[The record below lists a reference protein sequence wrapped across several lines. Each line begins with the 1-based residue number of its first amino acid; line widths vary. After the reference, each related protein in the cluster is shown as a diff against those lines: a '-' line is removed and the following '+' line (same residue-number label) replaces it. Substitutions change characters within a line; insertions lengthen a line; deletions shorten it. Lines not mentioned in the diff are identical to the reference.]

1 MAMQSK
7 ARQRDPIDEVTALAL
22 ERTSGEDHEIVPA
35 FIVRY
40 YAGTSPGD
48 LAEREVGDLYGA
60 AAAHFNFARRRM
72 PGEPKIRVYNP
83 QLEQHG
89 WQSTHTIAEI
99 VTDDMP
105 FLVDSVRMVLNG
117 RGLTSHLVVHTVIRL
132 RRGQDTRI
140 AAVLPH
146 DGEAEGSVVEA
157 VIHVEVDR
165 QTEQETLD
173 AMVAELRAALGDVR
187 AAVEDWEAMREALR
201 RSIADLESSPPPV
214 EPEALDEARA
224 FLEWIGNDHFT
235 FLGYGAYR
243 IEKDGS
249 GERFAPESGAGL
261 GLLRDPDGRASSEA
275 FLNLPPP
282 RSSAPS
288 RSGGP
293 PHAGEGRRPDLLVL
307 TRASARSTVHRPSYL
322 DYVGIRQFDADG
334 RVVGERRFLGLY
346 TSGAYNRVPRDIPLL
361 RRKASEAI
369 ERAGYPPNSHDAKAL
384 QNIVD
389 TFPRELL
396 FQISAAEL
404 FDTAIGILHLQ
415 ERQRIRLFVHPDR
428 FGRFY
433 SCIVYVP
440 RDRFSTRIRLVI
452 QGILEET
459 FGGLDTEL
467 TVHLSESVLARLYIV
482 IRVDPERPRSYDLAE
497 LERRVRAVSRT
508 WADDLHDALLDHFGE
523 ERGTRLFRR
532 YGEAFR
538 ADYRETYSARVA
550 VLDVEKMER
559 MEHGGGIEMSLY
571 RPLEAGEGLLRFKLF
586 QAGRPVP
593 LSDALPMLE
602 NMGLK
607 VEEEHPSKIKR
618 AGAPRVWLHDFGM
631 LHGEGPEFDP
641 DRVNEAFREAFARLW
656 SGEVENDGFNRLV
669 LRAGLGWREIV
680 ILRAY
685 CKYLR
690 QAGVTFSQTYMED
703 ALAAN
708 PAVAA
713 MLVEL
718 FHARLDPA
726 GQAEAR
732 DADEAGMARLD
743 AALEVM
749 TRIEAALDE
758 VANLDED
765 RILRSYL
772 GVICA
777 TLRTNYY
784 QRGPDG
790 SPRPYVSFKLDPHR
804 IPELPEPR
812 PMYEIFVYSPRVEG
826 VHLRGGPVA
835 RGGIRWSDRR
845 EDFRTE
851 VLGLAKAQMVKN
863 AVIVPVGS
871 KGGFVPKKM
880 PVNAGREAVQA
891 EGVACYRTFIRGL
904 LDVTDNL
911 VAGEVVPPADV
922 VRHDADDPYLV
933 VAADKGTAT
942 FSDIANALAGEYG
955 FWLGDAFASGG
966 SQGYD
971 HKGMAIT
978 ARGGWES
985 VKRHF
990 RALGVDSQSTGFTV
1004 VGIGDMAGDVFG
1016 NGMLLSRH
1024 VRLVGA
1030 FNHMHVFIDPDPDP
1044 ETTFRERERLFA
1056 LPRSTW
1062 DDFDRSVLSAGGG
1075 VYPRSAKSIPLSP
1088 EAREALAVET
1098 ESLTPNELIAAML
1111 KAPVDLLWN
1120 GGIGTY
1126 VKSRRES
1133 HADVGDRA
1141 NDVVRVNGDELR
1153 CRIVGEGGNLGFT
1166 QLGRIEFAAGG
1177 GRVNTDAIDN
1187 SGGVDCSDHEV
1198 NIKIL
1203 LNEVV
1208 SGGDMTGKQRD
1219 RLLSEMTDEV
1229 AALVLRNNYLQ
1240 TQALSVAA
1248 SQASSMLEV
1257 HSRLIRRLERDGALD
1272 RSIEFLPGA
1281 DEIAERLAAHGGL
1294 FTPELSVLIAYVK
1307 IGLFQR
1313 LLASTLPGEPFVAN
1327 ELRAYFPSPLRE
1339 RHAGLMPGHRLAR
1352 EIVGTLVANE
1362 MVNRGGI
1369 TFAFRLGEETGAD
1382 DADIARAYLVAR
1394 EVYGMNGT
1402 WDAIEALDNVVGAE
1416 VQVSMLRETRKLV
1429 ERAARWLLRNRPRPL
1444 DVERDVDH
1452 FAAGVAALRR
1462 GLPDL
1467 VADAS
1472 RAAIDSAAGR
1482 LVERGVPEG
1491 LALEVAGGNDVF
1503 SALDVVEV
1511 AKGAGITVEA
1521 AAAVYF
1527 TLGEKLDLRW
1537 LRDEIA
1543 ALPRENRW
1551 QALSRAALRDD
1562 LYAQLSALTSD
1573 AFAARPRRDGPG
1585 RPRRRLAGAEPDPG
1599 GPLPAD
1605 PRRPGERGTYGLS
1618 RCSRSRLERSA
1629 PCAWRNKLVSCITF
1643 LPIQTFTAQNMGG
1656 FRPKQRVAQVHCQ

>member
-1 MAMQSK
+1 MTARSK
-7 ARQRDPIDEVTALAL
+7 AWQPDPVDAVTTLSR
-22 ERTSGEDHEIVPA
+22 ERASGEDHEIVPE
-35 FIVRY
+35 FVGRY
-40 YAGTSPGD
+40 YAGTAPDD
-48 LAEREVGDLYGA
+48 LAEREVNDLYGA
-60 AAAHFNFARRRM
+60 AAAHLNFARRRP
-72 PGEPKIRVYNP
+72 PGEPKVRVYNP
-83 QLEQHG
+83 RLEQHG
-89 WQSTHTIAEI
+89 WQSTHTIVEI

-117 RGLTSHLVVHTVIRL
+117 RGLTSHLVVHPVMRIH
-132 RRGQDTRI
+132 RGEDTRI
-140 AAVLPH
+140 DTVLSH
-146 DGEAEGSVVEA
+146 DGESEGSVVEA
-157 VIHVEVDR
+157 LIHVEIDR
-165 QTEQETLD
+165 QTEQVMLD
-173 AMVAELRAALGDVR
+173 AMSAEIRSALDDVR
-187 AAVEDWEAMREALR
+187 ATVEDWEAMREALH
-201 RSIADLESSPPPV
+201 RSISDLRSSPPPV
-214 EPEALDEARA
+214 EPGELDEARA
-224 FLEWIGNDHFT
+224 FLEWIEDNHFT

-243 IEKDGS
+243 AGKDGGDRRLS
-249 GERFAPESGAGL
+249 PERGTGL
-261 GLLRDPDGRASSEA
+261 GLLRDAGGRASEA
-275 FLNLPPP
+275 FANLPPP
-282 RSSAPS
+282 HGGGRGSAQS
-288 RSGGP
+288 RGSMHRDGGGGSHP
-293 PHAGEGRRPDLLVL
+293 ELLVL

-322 DYVGIRQFDADG
+322 DYVGIRQFDEAG
-334 RVVGERRFLGLY
+334 RIIGERRFLGLY
-346 TSGAYNRVPRDIPLL
+346 TSAAYNRVPRDIPLL

-369 ERAGYPPNSHDAKAL
+369 DRAGFPPNSHGAKAL
-384 QNIVD
+384 QNIID

-396 FQISAAEL
+396 FQISAGEL
-404 FDTAIGILHLQ
+404 FETSLGILHLQ

-440 RDRFSTRIRLVI
+440 RDRFSTQVRLVI

-459 FGGLDTEL
+459 FGGVDTEL

-482 IRVDPERPRSYDLAE
+482 IRVDPRRPPSYDVAD

-523 ERGTRLFRR
+523 EQGARLFRR

-559 MEHGGGIEMSLY
+559 IEHDGGIEMSLY
-571 RPLEAGEGLLRFKLF
+571 RPLEAGEELLRFKLF
-586 QAGRPVP
+586 QIGRPVP

-602 NMGLK
+602 NMGLT

-641 DRVNEAFREAFARLW
+641 DRVNETFRQAFARVW

-690 QAGVTFSQTYMED
+690 QAGVTFSQAYMED
-703 ALAAN
+703 TLAAN
-708 PAVAA
+708 PGIAA

-718 FHARLDPA
+718 FRARLDPA
-726 GQAEAR
+726 GQEA
-732 DADEAGMARLD
+732 ADEADMARLD

-749 TRIEAALDE
+749 TRIEAALDA

-772 GVICA
+772 GVVCA

-790 SPRPYVSFKLDPHR
+790 SPKPYLSFKLDPHR

-880 PVNAGREAVQA
+880 PANAGREAVQA
-891 EGVACYRTFIRGL
+891 EGIACYRTFIRGL

-911 VAGEVVPPADV
+911 VAGKVVPPADV
-922 VRHDADDPYLV
+922 VRHDGDDPYLV

-942 FSDIANALAGEYG
+942 FSDVANALAGEYG

-990 RALGVDSQSTGFTV
+990 RALGIDSQSTGFTV
-1004 VGIGDMAGDVFG
+1004 IGIGDMAGDVFG

-1044 ETTFRERERLFA
+1044 EATFRERERLFA

-1075 VYPRSAKSIPLSP
+1075 IHPRSAKAIRLSA
-1088 EAREALAVET
+1088 EARRALAVET
-1098 ESLTPNELIAAML
+1098 GSLTPSELIAAML

-1153 CRIVGEGGNLGFT
+1153 CRIAGEGGNLGFT
-1166 QLGRIEFAAGG
+1166 QLGRVEFAAGG

-1219 RLLSEMTDEV
+1219 RLLSQMTDEV

-1294 FTPELSVLIAYVK
+1294 FTPELSVLIACVK
-1307 IGLFQR
+1307 IGLFQH
-1313 LLASTLPGEPFVAN
+1313 LLGSTLPDEPFVAH
-1327 ELRAYFPSPLRE
+1327 ELRAYFPSALRE
-1339 RHAGLMPGHRLAR
+1339 RYAGLMPNHRLAR
-1352 EIVGTLVANE
+1352 EIVATVVANE

-1394 EVYGMNGT
+1394 EVYGMSGT
-1402 WDAIEALDNVVGAE
+1402 WNAIEALDNVVGAE
-1416 VQVSMLRETRKLV
+1416 VQITMLRETRKLV

-1444 DVERDVDH
+1444 DVDRDVGH
-1452 FAAGVAALRR
+1452 FAAGAAALRR
-1462 GLPDL
+1462 GLRDL
-1467 VADAS
+1467 VAEPS

-1482 LVERGVPEG
+1482 LVEHGVPQD
-1491 LALEVAGGNDVF
+1491 LALEVASGNDLF

-1511 AKGAGITVEA
+1511 AKGAGISVAEA
-1521 AAAVYF
+1521 ASVYF
-1527 TLGEKLDLRW
+1527 ILGEKLDLRW

-1573 AFAARPRRDGPG
+1573 AL
-1585 RPRRRLAGAEPDPG
+1585 RLDPG
-1599 GPLPAD
+1599 ETTPAGRID
-1605 PRRPGERGTYGLS
+1605 AWLEQNRIPVARCRQILGDLESAGRTDFTMLSVAMGEIRAL
-1618 RCSRSRLERSA
+1618 RQAE
-1629 PCAWRNKLVSCITF
+1629 
-1643 LPIQTFTAQNMGG
+1643 
-1656 FRPKQRVAQVHCQ
+1656 